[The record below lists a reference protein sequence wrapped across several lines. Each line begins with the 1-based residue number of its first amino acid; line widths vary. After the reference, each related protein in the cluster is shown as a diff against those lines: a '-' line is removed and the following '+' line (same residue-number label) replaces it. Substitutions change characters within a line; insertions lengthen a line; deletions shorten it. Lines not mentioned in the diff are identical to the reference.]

1 MKDLYFKNEADIT
14 FDEML
19 LEETSELEM
28 LLSQI
33 KMLLYTNIGDVLGS
47 INMGMS
53 LEKLIFETNYSKYTI
68 INILK
73 NQIQRY
79 LVYDDKKY
87 NIDFDLVFIQ
97 GTIRDIG
104 VLSIFINGQVALDL
118 MIK

>member
-1 MKDLYFKNEADIT
+1 MIDLYFKGENDIT

-19 LEETSELEM
+19 LEETTEIEM
-28 LLSQI
+28 LLGQL
-33 KMLLYTNIGDVLGS
+33 KMILFTNIGDVLGS

-53 LEKLIFETNYSKYTI
+53 LEKLIFETNYSKFTI

-73 NQIQRY
+73 QQIERY

-87 NIDFDLVFIQ
+87 SVDFDLEFIQ
-97 GTIRDIG
+97 GTARDIG